1 MHILPDDGD
10 LRMAESAVAAT
21 ESPGRFRWRLSLR
34 QKEELSGWL
43 WTAPWWGGF
52 LLFSAY
58 PMIYGFYMSLTNARW
73 VGLGDFVGT
82 QNYVT
87 ALTTDPLFWPSMAR
101 TLYYTGFVVPFGLA
115 ASLLAALI
123 LNQKLVGQ
131 NIFRTLFY
139 IPSLMPSVALVVMW
153 AWILNP
159 KYGLLNHILA
169 SLSITGP
176 GWLHSSAWAMPSLF
190 LMAIWGSF
198 GGSSMLIFL
207 AALQSVP
214 LSLYEACE
222 LDGGGSWHKFRHVTV
237 PMISPAIFFN
247 FVMGIIN
254 SFQSFLFSFLGPSV
268 PGGPNYATYTL
279 SLHMYKIG
287 FEDGRLGYATA
298 LAWLQFVLVVAI
310 ILINYKFSGR
320 WLFMAAMEND

>member
-1 MHILPDDGD
+1 
-10 LRMAESAVAAT
+10 MAENAITARPA
-21 ESPGRFRWRLSLR
+21 RFRWQLSLR
-34 QKEELSGWL
+34 HKEEISGWL
-43 WTAPWWGGF
+43 WTSPWWAGF
-52 LLFSAY
+52 LVFSAY
-58 PMIYGFYMSLTNARW
+58 PMVYGLYMSFTNARW
-73 VGLGDFVGT
+73 VGLGDFIGL
-82 QNYVT
+82 QNYIT
-87 ALTTDPLFWPSMAR
+87 ALTGDSLFWSSLWR
-101 TLYYTGFVVPFGLA
+101 TLYYTGLVVPFGLA
-115 ASLLAALI
+115 ASLLAAMI

-159 KYGLLNHILA
+159 KYGLLNQLLA
-169 SLSITGP
+169 AVGIAGP
-176 GWLHSSAWAMPSLF
+176 GWLESSTWAMPSLL
-190 LMAIWGSF
+190 LMAVWGSF
-198 GGSSMLIFL
+198 GGSAMLIFL

-214 LSLYEACE
+214 ESLYEACE
-222 LDGGGSWHKFRHVTV
+222 LDGGGSWHKFRHVTI
-237 PMISPAIFFN
+237 PMISPSIFFN

-279 SLHMYKIG
+279 ALHMYKIG
-287 FEDGRLGYATA
+287 FEDGRLGYAVA
-298 LAWLQFVLVVAI
+298 LSWLQFLVVVAI